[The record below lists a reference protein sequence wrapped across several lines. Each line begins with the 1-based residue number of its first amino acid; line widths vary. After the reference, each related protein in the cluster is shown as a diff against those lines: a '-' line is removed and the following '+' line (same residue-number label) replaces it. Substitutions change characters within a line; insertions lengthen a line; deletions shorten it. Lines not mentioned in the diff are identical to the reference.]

1 MLLILAMVAAAA
13 ITHAWEQGK
22 TRSAARWAD
31 AKARAEERGAQRE
44 RDRQR
49 RAAEWESWFDA
60 ALSRGPRH
68 ALWWGYAA
76 GYLAGGA
83 VAAVGAGVVG
93 AYSGAVAGG
102 RSGYRLGVEA
112 GKAGRRYGDTFRAW
126 RNANRGKSDPIELGI
141 CGRCGGWITKGL
153 LVADARH
160 GRVCPD
166 CVPAGTSE
174 PADEP
179 TEDPGFESTVVHDR
193 DIADE
198 RPLPPRC
205 ANRCGML
212 ASSGSEF
219 CALCRIE
226 AMNRQERAQQ
236 RAAQEEA
243 ERHKNCRNSD
253 LGPDEAEARGLCPDC
268 AGRGELI
275 TGFGGV
281 HKHIPCRRCQ
291 GSGGSRRPGAAGEKP
306 RGARCE
312 CGRRTDEAGTRC
324 NVCAA
329 QYRAQRNKDEK
340 PSRIYVNAERV
351 DEQEETEPEQA
362 TKPKEIENNMT
373 AIEPARS
380 ATLDTAGEGYTST
393 VAGLDGLAR
402 LLYAVNQKVNDIN
415 DNLTA
420 NSLDSE
426 TLNMLSD
433 LTDGIETTFEQAV
446 QLHRHVEDRHAPLA
460 DATAAAGGS
469 QNVAQK
475 SWYDE
480 Y

>member
-13 ITHAWEQGK
+13 ITHAWDQGK

-44 RDRQR
+44 RQRQE
-49 RAAEWESWFDA
+49 RADQWEARFDSA
-60 ALSRGPRH
+60 ISRGPRH

-76 GYLAGGA
+76 GYIAGGA
-83 VAAVGAGVVG
+83 IAAVGAGVVG

-102 RSGYRLGVEA
+102 RSGYYLGIEA
-112 GKAGRRYGDTFRAW
+112 GKAGRRYSDTFRAW
-126 RNANRGKSDPIELGI
+126 RKANRGTSDPIVLGI
-141 CGRCGGWITKGL
+141 CGRCGGWITDNL
-153 LVADARH
+153 LVDDLRY

-166 CVPAGTSE
+166 CVPAETSR

-179 TEDPGFESTVVHDR
+179 TEDPWFESTVVHDR
-193 DIADE
+193 DIADQ

-212 ASSGSEF
+212 AASGSEF
-219 CALCRIE
+219 CAMCQIE

-291 GSGGSRRPGAAGEKP
+291 GSGGSRRPGAAREKP

-329 QYRAQRNKDEK
+329 QYRAQRDKDEK

-351 DEQEETEPEQA
+351 DEQEEPE
-362 TKPKEIENNMT
+362 PKEITNTMS
-373 AIEPARS
+373 AIEPARTG
-380 ATLDTAGEGYTST
+380 TLDTAGEGYTSS
-393 VAGLDGLAR
+393 VATIAQLKTLMD
-402 LLYAVNQKVNDIN
+402 KVHECVTELNEG
-415 DNLTA
+415 LTA
-420 NSLDSE
+420 NSLDTE
-426 TLNMLSD
+426 TLNQLSD
-433 LTDGIETTFEQAV
+433 ITDDIESLADQV
-446 QLHRHVEDRHAPLA
+446 GGLHRHVEGRHAPLA
-460 DATAAAGGS
+460 QATADAGGS
-469 QNVAQK
+469 QNVAAK